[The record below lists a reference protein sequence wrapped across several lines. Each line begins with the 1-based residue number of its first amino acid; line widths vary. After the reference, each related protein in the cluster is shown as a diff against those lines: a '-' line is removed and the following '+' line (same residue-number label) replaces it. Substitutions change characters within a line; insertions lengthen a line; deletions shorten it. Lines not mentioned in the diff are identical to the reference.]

1 MIAAP
6 AYDLEKVRADFPIL
20 SEEVRGQPI
29 AYLDNAASSQ
39 KPRAVLD
46 AVDHVYETGYANIH
60 RGVHVL
66 SERATEHYERS
77 RRRMAKFI
85 GAQSADEVIFVRG
98 TTEGLNLVASSLG
111 RYALREGD
119 EVLLTGMEHH
129 SNIVP
134 WQMVAD
140 LTGAKVLA
148 APVTDRGE
156 LDMDGFAALLSDR
169 TRIVSV
175 VHVSNALG
183 TVNPVDEIARL
194 AKERGAY
201 LVLDGAQA
209 APHLKLDMQELGC
222 DFYCLSGHKMYGP
235 SGIGVLWGKKRLLEA
250 IPPYQGGGE
259 MIRTVSFE
267 RTTYAEPPAKFE
279 AGTPNIAGPAG
290 LAAAADY
297 LDDLGIPEVA
307 GTRRGSASTRSRA
320 SPRSPACGWWERRG
334 RKPRWSPSW
343 WTASTRTTSAP
354 CSTRRASRCARGTTA
369 PSRSWSVSGCR
380 RRRGLPSAST
390 TPKPRWTGWPPD
402 SAPRSRSSAR
412 ERRAA

>member
-6 AYDLEKVRADFPIL
+6 AYNLEKVRADFPIL
-20 SEEVRGQPI
+20 AEEVHGQPI

-46 AVDHVYETGYANIH
+46 AVDHVYEHGYANIH

-66 SERATEHYERS
+66 SERATEYYERS

-85 GAQSADEVIFVRG
+85 GAPSADEVIFVRG

-111 RYALREGD
+111 RYALGEGD
-119 EVLLTGMEHH
+119 EVLLTEMEHH

-134 WQMVAD
+134 WQMVAE
-140 LTGAKVLA
+140 LTGAKVVA
-148 APVTDRGE
+148 APVTDQGE
-156 LDMDGFAALLSDR
+156 VDMDAFAALLNDR

-183 TVNPVDEIARL
+183 TVNPVEEISRL

-209 APHLKLDMQELGC
+209 APHLTLDVMALGC

-235 SGIGVLWGKKRLLEA
+235 SGIGLLWGKKRLLEA

-279 AGTPNIAGPAG
+279 AGTPNIAGPVG

-297 LDDLGIPEVA
+297 LDRLGIPEVA
-307 GTRRGSASTRSRA
+307 AHESRVREYAEARLAEIPGLRVVGTAPEKAAVVSFVVDGVHPHDLGTVLDQEGVAVRTGHHCTQPLMARFGVPATARA
-320 SPRSPACGWWERRG
+320 SFGLYNTEAEVDRLAAGLH
-334 RKPRWSPSW
+334 
-343 WTASTRTTSAP
+343 TALEVFRP
-354 CSTRRASRCARGTTA
+354 
-369 PSRSWSVSGCR
+369 
-380 RRRGLPSAST
+380 
-390 TPKPRWTGWPPD
+390 
-402 SAPRSRSSAR
+402 
-412 ERRAA
+412 

>member
-1 MIAAP
+1 M
-6 AYDLEKVRADFPIL
+6 
-20 SEEVRGQPI
+20 
-29 AYLDNAASSQ
+29 
-39 KPRAVLD
+39 
-46 AVDHVYETGYANIH
+46 
-60 RGVHVL
+60 
-66 SERATEHYERS
+66 
-77 RRRMAKFI
+77 
-85 GAQSADEVIFVRG
+85 
-98 TTEGLNLVASSLG
+98 ASSLG

-119 EVLLTGMEHH
+119 EVLLTGMEPTRHRAL
-129 SNIVP
+129 
-134 WQMVAD
+134 AD
-140 LTGAKVLA
+140 GRRPDGAKVLA

-156 LDMDGFAALLSDR
+156 LDMDGFAALLTDR

-235 SGIGVLWGKKRLLEA
+235 SGIGVLWGKKSLLEA

-307 GTRRGSASTRSRA
+307 GHEARVREYAESRL
-320 SPRSPACGWWERRG
+320 SEIPACGWWARRG

-354 CSTRRASRCARGTTA
+354 CSTRRASRCAPATTA

-402 SAPRSRSSAR
+402 SALARGLPPGNDAQRDLYREVILDHSRRPRNFGAMDAANRQSDGFQPALRRPAAAVLLVEDGAVRQASSSATAAR
-412 ERRAA
+412 SPRRRRRC

>member
-1 MIAAP
+1 MTATAS
-6 AYDLEKVRADFPIL
+6 YDLDRVRADFPIL
-20 SEEVRGQPI
+20 GEEIRGRPI

-46 AVDHVYETGYANIH
+46 AVDHVYETGYANVH

-77 RRRMAKFI
+77 RRRMARFI
-85 GAQSADEVIFVRG
+85 GAQSAEEVVFVRG

-134 WQMVAD
+134 WQMVAAQ
-140 LTGAKVLA
+140 TGARVVA

-156 LDMDGFAALLSDR
+156 LDMDAFAALLNDR

-183 TVNPVDEIARL
+183 TVNPVEEIARL
-194 AKERGAY
+194 AQERGAY

-209 APHLKLDMQELGC
+209 APHCRIDVESLGC
-222 DFYCLSGHKMYGP
+222 DFYTLSGHKMYGP
-235 SGIGVLWGKKRLLEA
+235 SGIGLLWGKRRLLEA

-267 RTTYAEPPAKFE
+267 GTTYADPPAKFE
-279 AGTPNIAGPAG
+279 AGTPNIAGPVG

-297 LDDLGIPEVA
+297 LENLGIPEVA
-307 GTRRGSASTRSRA
+307 SHEERVRAYAESRLSEIPGLRVVGTAPKKAAVVSFVVDGVHPHDLGTILDQEGVAVRAGHHCTQPLMERFGVPATARA
-320 SPRSPACGWWERRG
+320 SFGLYNTEAEVDRLAAGLH
-334 RKPRWSPSW
+334 
-343 WTASTRTTSAP
+343 TALEIFRP
-354 CSTRRASRCARGTTA
+354 
-369 PSRSWSVSGCR
+369 
-380 RRRGLPSAST
+380 
-390 TPKPRWTGWPPD
+390 
-402 SAPRSRSSAR
+402 
-412 ERRAA
+412 

>member
-1 MIAAP
+1 MTTTTT
-6 AYDLEKVRADFPIL
+6 YDLDTVRADFPIL
-20 SEEVRGQPI
+20 REEVRGQPI

-46 AVDHVYETGYANIH
+46 AVNHVYETGYANIH

-77 RRRMAKFI
+77 RRRMARFI
-85 GAQSADEVIFVRG
+85 GAGSADEVIFVRG

-134 WQMVAD
+134 WQMVAE
-140 LTGAKVLA
+140 LTGARVVA
-148 APVTDRGE
+148 APVTDAGE
-156 LDMDGFAALLSDR
+156 LDMDAFAALLNDR

-183 TVNPVDEIARL
+183 TVNPVEEIARL

-209 APHLKLDMQELGC
+209 APHLKIDVRSLGC
-222 DFYCLSGHKMYGP
+222 DFYALSGHKMYGP
-235 SGIGVLWGKKRLLEA
+235 SGIGLLWGKKRLLEA

-267 RTTYAEPPAKFE
+267 RTTYAEPPARFE
-279 AGTPNIAGPAG
+279 AGTPNIAGPVG

-297 LDDLGIPEVA
+297 LENLGIAEVASHEGRVREYAEARLSEIPGLRLIGTARNKAAVVSFVVDGVHPHDLGTVLDQEGVA
-307 GTRRGSASTRSRA
+307 VRTGHHCTQPLMARFGVPATARA
-320 SPRSPACGWWERRG
+320 SFGLYNTEAEVDRLAAGLH
-334 RKPRWSPSW
+334 
-343 WTASTRTTSAP
+343 TALEVFRP
-354 CSTRRASRCARGTTA
+354 
-369 PSRSWSVSGCR
+369 
-380 RRRGLPSAST
+380 
-390 TPKPRWTGWPPD
+390 
-402 SAPRSRSSAR
+402 
-412 ERRAA
+412 

>member
-6 AYDLEKVRADFPIL
+6 AYDLDRVRADFPIL
-20 SEEVRGQPI
+20 SEAVRGRPI

-39 KPRAVLD
+39 KPRSVLD

-77 RRRMAKFI
+77 RRRMARFI
-85 GAQSADEVIFVRG
+85 GAPSADEVVFVRG

-111 RYALREGD
+111 RYALDEGD

-134 WQMVAD
+134 WQMVAEQ
-140 LTGAKVLA
+140 TGAKVVA

-156 LDMDGFAALLSDR
+156 LDLDAFAALLGDR

-183 TVNPVDEIARL
+183 TVNPVAEIARL
-194 AKERGAY
+194 AKARGAY

-209 APHLKLDMQELGC
+209 APHLPLNVGELGC
-222 DFYCLSGHKMYGP
+222 DFYVLSGHKMYGP

-259 MIRTVSFE
+259 MIQTVSFE

-279 AGTPNIAGPAG
+279 AGTPNIAGPVG

-297 LDDLGIPEVA
+297 LEGLGIAEVA
-307 GTRRGSASTRSRA
+307 GHESRVRAYAEARLAEIPGLRLIGTASRKAAVVSFVVDGIHPHDLGTVLDQEGVAVRTGHHCTQPLMERFGVPATARA
-320 SPRSPACGWWERRG
+320 SF
-334 RKPRWSPSW
+334 
-343 WTASTRTTSAP
+343 
-354 CSTRRASRCARGTTA
+354 
-369 PSRSWSVSGCR
+369 
-380 RRRGLPSAST
+380 GLYNTEAEVDRLVAGLHT
-390 TPKPRWTGWPPD
+390 
-402 SAPRSRSSAR
+402 AR
-412 ERRAA
+412 EVFRP

>member
-1 MIAAP
+1 MISAP

-39 KPRAVLD
+39 KPRPVLD
-46 AVDHVYETGYANIH
+46 AVDNVYETAYANIH

-66 SERATEHYERS
+66 SERATERYERS

-140 LTGAKVLA
+140 LTGAKVVA

-156 LDMDGFAALLSDR
+156 LDMDAFTGLVNDR

-183 TVNPVDEIARL
+183 TVNPVGEIARL
-194 AKERGAY
+194 ARERGAY

-209 APHLKLDMQELGC
+209 APHLTLDVQKLGC

-279 AGTPNIAGPAG
+279 AGTPNIAGPVG

-297 LDDLGIPEVA
+297 LEELGIPEVA
-307 GTRRGSASTRSRA
+307 EYEARIRQYAESRLSEIPGLRIVGTAREKAAVVSFVVNGVHPHDLGTVLDQEGVAVRTGHHCTQPLMERFGVPATARA
-320 SPRSPACGWWERRG
+320 SFGLYNTEAEVDRLASGLR
-334 RKPRWSPSW
+334 
-343 WTASTRTTSAP
+343 TALELFRP
-354 CSTRRASRCARGTTA
+354 
-369 PSRSWSVSGCR
+369 
-380 RRRGLPSAST
+380 
-390 TPKPRWTGWPPD
+390 
-402 SAPRSRSSAR
+402 
-412 ERRAA
+412 